1 MTTMSRRYDI
11 TNLHELNTR
20 LLSLK
25 VDYKTQET
33 MIKGDVSHFVKRFTP
48 GNLIKRYATPS
59 AFLKVDDK
67 LNISSKLMSMVLPVL
82 MNSTLFRGSGFV
94 TKTLVGLATSK
105 FGKTLD
111 AEHLSAIF
119 NTVTGLFKSKK
130 KNKEKNPAFSD
141 YGIPPD
147 SETY

>member
-1 MTTMSRRYDI
+1 MSKNNYDI
-11 TNLHELNTR
+11 QNLNDLQTR
-20 LLSLK
+20 MLSLK
-25 VDYKTQET
+25 VDYQLQED
-33 MIKGDVSHFVKRFTP
+33 MIKSDVKIYVKQFTL

-67 LNISSKLMSMVLPVL
+67 LNISSRLMSMVLPVL
-82 MNSTLFRGSGFV
+82 MNSTLFRGSGFI

-105 FGKTLD
+105 VGKTLD

-119 NTVTGLFKSKK
+119 NSVKGLFSSKK
-130 KNKEKNPAFSD
+130 KEKKAGYVD

>member
-1 MTTMSRRYDI
+1 MSKKYNI
-11 TNLHELNTR
+11 NNLDDLNQK

-25 VDYKTQET
+25 VDYKLQET
-33 MIKGDVSHFVKRFTP
+33 MLLGDVKGYVKQFTL
-48 GNLIKRYATPS
+48 GSLIKKYATPS

-82 MNSTLFRGSGFV
+82 MNSTLFRGSGFI

-105 FGKTLD
+105 VGKTLD

-119 NTVTGLFKSKK
+119 NSITGLFKSKK
-130 KNKEKNPAFSD
+130 KKEKSPAYLD

-147 SETY
+147 SETF

>member
-1 MTTMSRRYDI
+1 MRRRYNI
-11 TNLHELNTR
+11 SNLNELNAK
-20 LLSLK
+20 LLSLR
-25 VDYKTQET
+25 VDYKVQEE
-33 MIKGDVSHFVKRFTP
+33 MLKGDAKVYVKQFTL
-48 GNLIKRYATPS
+48 GSLIKRYATPS

-67 LNISSKLMSMVLPVL
+67 LNISSKIMSMVLPVL
-82 MNSTLFRGSGFV
+82 MNSTIFRGSGFI

-105 FGKTLD
+105 VGKTLD

-119 NTVTGLFKSKK
+119 NSVKGMFKSKK
-130 KNKEKNPAFSD
+130 KKEASPAFAD

>member
-1 MTTMSRRYDI
+1 M
-11 TNLHELNTR
+11 
-20 LLSLK
+20 LK
-25 VDYKTQET
+25 D
-33 MIKGDVSHFVKRFTP
+33 DVKVYVKQFTP

-67 LNISSKLMSMVLPVL
+67 LNISSKLMSLVLPVL
-82 MNSTLFRGSGFV
+82 MNSTLFRGSGFI

-105 FGKTLD
+105 MGKTLD

-119 NTVTGLFKSKK
+119 NSVTGLFKKK
-130 KNKEKNPAFSD
+130 KKEKSPAFAD

>member
-1 MTTMSRRYDI
+1 MRRRYNI
-11 TNLHELNTR
+11 SNLNELNAK
-20 LLSLK
+20 LLSLR
-25 VDYKTQET
+25 VDYKVQEE
-33 MIKGDVSHFVKRFTP
+33 MLKGDAKIYVKQFTL
-48 GNLIKRYATPS
+48 GSLIKRYATPS

-82 MNSTLFRGSGFV
+82 MNSTIFRGSGFI

-105 FGKTLD
+105 VGKTLD

-119 NTVTGLFKSKK
+119 NSVKGLFKSKK
-130 KNKEKNPAFSD
+130 KKETSPAFAD

>member
-1 MTTMSRRYDI
+1 MRRRYNISNMDG
-11 TNLHELNTR
+11 LNER

-25 VDYKTQET
+25 VDYKLQET
-33 MIKGDVSHFVKRFTP
+33 MLKGDVKVYAKQFTP

-67 LNISSKLMSMVLPVL
+67 LNISSKLMSMVLPVI
-82 MNSTLFRGSGFV
+82 MNSTLFRGSGFI

-105 FGKTLD
+105 MGKTLD
-111 AEHLSAIF
+111 AEHLSAIY
-119 NTVTGLFKSKK
+119 NSVTGLFKSRKK
-130 KNKEKNPAFSD
+130 KEKSPAFAD